1 MAKILI
7 NLKKKLAMKG
17 QLTMIWKS
25 TYFQSLYIFIGFIV
39 EVIVGSFV
47 MESSVLSSYRVPPW
61 NYKNLHVI

>member
-1 MAKILI
+1 
-7 NLKKKLAMKG
+7 
-17 QLTMIWKS
+17 MIWKS

-39 EVIVGSFV
+39 GVIVGSFV